1 MSLHLQASDPLPGVR
16 VQDSV
21 QWAAIQQQMQG
32 GVSLTPLLPIGDDA
46 GVVWIPKN
54 GCSTIKRA
62 WLQLQGCSEASHLV
76 EPHAASLPH
85 THWLNRDELHAV
97 APHRSLMAIW
107 RDPIDRFVS
116 ACRSHLRELTSS
128 AIDAKLR
135 NHSNGDE
142 ELYQQTVEF
151 HDELFASHGLASFSA
166 EGDPVE
172 VMNAVALQLPQWIQ
186 CHIDWSH
193 HTLPQVA
200 YLGGD
205 PSVYHSLLGMEQITP
220 LMQRWQQV
228 SGVVLDATPQ
238 HVSSELTNDD
248 SWRCLQRDQLSPAAL
263 DALQQFYAADWAFLE
278 LAQQR
283 LGPMQTEE
291 PARQAA

>member
-1 MSLHLQASDPLPGVR
+1 MSLQLQASDPLPGLR
-16 VQDSV
+16 VQDSA
-21 QWAAIQQQMQG
+21 QWAGIQQQLQSG
-32 GVSLTPLLPIGDDA
+32 ASLTPLLPLGDDA
-46 GVVWIPKN
+46 GIVWIPKN

-62 WLQLQGCSEASHLV
+62 WLQLQGCSEASHLA

-135 NHSNGDE
+135 CCSNGDE
-142 ELYQQTVEF
+142 ALYQQVLGY
-151 HDELFASHGLASFSA
+151 HDELFASHGVASFPA
-166 EGDPVE
+166 ECDPVE
-172 VMNAVALQLPQWIQ
+172 VMNAVAQQLPQWIQ

-205 PSVYHSLLGMEQITP
+205 PSLYHSLLRMEQITP
-220 LMQRWQQV
+220 MLLRWQEV
-228 SGVVLDATPQ
+228 SGVALDTTAQ
-238 HVSSELTNDD
+238 HVSSELANDD
-248 SWRCLQRDQLSPAAL
+248 PWRRLEREQLNPAAL
-263 DALQQFYAADWAFLE
+263 KALQLFYAADWALIE
-278 LAQQR
+278 LALQM
-283 LGPMQTEE
+283 LGPMKSD
-291 PARQAA
+291 AAMSAV

>member
-1 MSLHLQASDPLPGVR
+1 MSLQLHASDPLPGLR
-16 VQDSV
+16 VQDSY
-21 QWAAIQQQMQG
+21 QWAAIQQQLQSG
-32 GVSLTPLLPIGDDA
+32 ASLTPLLPLGDDA
-46 GVVWIPKN
+46 AVVWIPKN

-62 WLQLQGCSEASHLV
+62 WLQLQGCPADQLPDH
-76 EPHAASLPH
+76 PHIAALPH
-85 THWLNRDELHAV
+85 TYWLNPEQLHAV

-116 ACRSHLRELTSS
+116 ACRSHLRELTSP
-128 AIDAKLR
+128 AIAAKLR
-135 NHSNGDE
+135 RFSNGDE
-142 ELYQQTVEF
+142 ELFQQVVVK
-151 HDELFASHGLASFSA
+151 HDALFASHGVASFSA
-166 EGDPVE
+166 EFDPVE

-205 PSVYHSLLGMEQITP
+205 PSVYFSLLGMEQITP
-220 LMQRWQQV
+220 LLQRWQQV
-228 SGVVLDATPQ
+228 SGVLLDATPQ
-238 HVSSELTNDD
+238 HVSAALADNDP
-248 SWRCLQRDQLSPAAL
+248 WRGLQRDQLSPSAL

-283 LGPMQTEE
+283 LGPIQTE

>member
-1 MSLHLQASDPLPGVR
+1 MSLQLQASDPLPGVR
-16 VQDSV
+16 VQDSA
-21 QWAAIQQQMQG
+21 QWAAIQQQLQSG
-32 GVSLTPLLPIGDDA
+32 LSLTPLLPIGDDA
-46 GVVWIPKN
+46 AVVWIPKN

-62 WLQLQGCSEASHLV
+62 WLQLQGCPLDQLPD
-76 EPHAASLPH
+76 EPHNAVLPH

-135 NHSNGDE
+135 CSSNGDE
-142 ELYQQTVEF
+142 ALYQQVLGY
-151 HDELFASHGLASFSA
+151 HDELFASHGVASFPA
-166 EGDPVE
+166 ECDPVE
-172 VMNAVALQLPQWIQ
+172 VMNAVAQQLPQWIQ

-205 PSVYHSLLGMEQITP
+205 PSVYFSLLEMEQITP
-220 LMQRWQQV
+220 LLQPWQEV
-228 SGVVLDATPQ
+228 SGVLLDATPQ
-238 HVSSELTNDD
+238 HVSSALANDD
-248 SWRCLQRDQLSPAAL
+248 PWRGLQRDQLSPAAL
-263 DALQQFYAADWAFLE
+263 DALQRFYAADWAFLE

-283 LGPMQTEE
+283 LGPMQPK
-291 PARQAA
+291 PAREKAA

>member
-1 MSLHLQASDPLPGVR
+1 MSLQLQASDPMPGLR
-16 VQDSV
+16 VQDSA
-21 QWAAIQQQMQG
+21 QWAAIQQQLQSG
-32 GVSLTPLLPIGDDA
+32 LSLTPLLPLGDDA

-62 WLQLQGCSEASHLV
+62 WLQLQGCSEASPLA

-85 THWLNRDELHAV
+85 THWLNREELHAV

-128 AIDAKLR
+128 AIEAKFR
-135 NHSNGDE
+135 NHSNGNE
-142 ELYQQTVEF
+142 AQYQEVLGY
-151 HDELFASHGLASFSA
+151 HDELFASHGVASFAA
-166 EGDPVE
+166 ECDPVE

-205 PSVYHSLLGMEQITP
+205 PSVYFSLLGMEQITP
-220 LMQRWQQV
+220 LLQRWQQV
-228 SGVVLDATPQ
+228 SGVLLDATPQ

-248 SWRCLQRDQLSPAAL
+248 PWRGLQRDQLSPAAL

-283 LGPMQTEE
+283 LGPIQTE